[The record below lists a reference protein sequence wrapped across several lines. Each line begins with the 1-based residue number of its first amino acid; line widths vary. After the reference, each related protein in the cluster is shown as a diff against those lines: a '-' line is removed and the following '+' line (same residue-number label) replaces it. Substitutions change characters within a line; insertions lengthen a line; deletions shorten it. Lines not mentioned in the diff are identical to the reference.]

1 MNYPEIEIKR
11 LNGDEPI
18 IDSSRRSISDVNKF
32 WQWAYSNI
40 YDNAERGALAEY
52 LVACSLGVDKK
63 VRSNWEDCDLLTADG
78 IKVEVKSSAYLQ
90 SWGQDKLSNLTF
102 GIQPTRG
109 WNRHEN
115 KYTEDVERRSDVYV
129 FCVQKHE
136 EQETLN
142 PLDLS
147 QWDFY
152 ILPTRV
158 LNQEAAEQK
167 TAALS
172 SLIKMGA
179 EQCEYERLAERIR
192 DLFFE
197 TE

>member
-1 MNYPEIEIKR
+1 M
-11 LNGDEPI
+11 
-18 IDSSRRSISDVNKF
+18 
-32 WQWAYSNI
+32 
-40 YDNAERGALAEY
+40 
-52 LVACSLGVDKK
+52 
-63 VRSNWEDCDLLTADG
+63 
-78 IKVEVKSSAYLQ
+78 
-90 SWGQDKLSNLTF
+90 
-102 GIQPTRG
+102 
-109 WNRHEN
+109 
-115 KYTEDVERRSDVYV
+115 

-142 PLDLS
+142 PLDLL

-179 EQCEYERLAERIR
+179 EQCEYENLTQRIR
-192 DLFFE
+192 DIFFE